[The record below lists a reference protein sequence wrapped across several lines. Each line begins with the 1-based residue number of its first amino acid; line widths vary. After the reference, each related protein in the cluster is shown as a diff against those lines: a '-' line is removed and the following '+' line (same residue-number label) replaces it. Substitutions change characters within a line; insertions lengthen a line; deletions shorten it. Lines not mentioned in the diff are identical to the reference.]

1 MEIKSYKTLTLDD
14 IKRQDELWLKK
25 DKKQKYELEIARG
38 CLVAE
43 TYLSQTYLDRF
54 TESTIL
60 AAKSNTKDI
69 SRLRMM
75 CIDKIVF
82 DPTEDSKDKL
92 ISVYSALYSSQSSV
106 ALFIC
111 GKGKS
116 VEFYITTRNESNP
129 GLAGD
134 LLEKTLS
141 ANFPGTDYSM
151 KSSADIGLLI
161 NNISSANK
169 SLGVVSLIPST
180 RDEDKEKFV
189 QGIEKFINGM
199 QGKYYTAIFLATPVN
214 NTVLAQRKHGYEE
227 LYSSLSSHSKLTF
240 SYAESESTSVSEGL
254 SESFSDSINDGISN
268 TNGKSDSS
276 SNGSNYGTNSNSGV
290 SGDGWSFNSGSSSGS
305 FNSYTTG
312 TSFSYTVS
320 KSITKTKGDTVSV
333 TKADV
338 KGLTNTITLNF
349 DNKGIQI
356 LLEKTEKQIKR
367 LELGMTYGAWETAC
381 YFVSDDIATTA
392 MAANVCKA
400 LFTGNESGVE
410 AAHINIWNQS
420 RISEIKKILNHI
432 CYLVHPTSQIPEY
445 NNYTGQ
451 IVSPTNLITGNELPI
466 ILGLPKKSVNGVAVI
481 EMAEFG
487 RSVVYEKKPDYT
499 IEFGSIYHMGRID
512 GVDAKHRND
521 KGTRVPINLSL
532 LSSHCFITGSSGS
545 GKSYATYELLD
556 SMLKSG
562 IKMLVIEPAKG
573 EYKQV
578 FGGYKGIKVYTTN
591 PTVYRMLR
599 INPFQFPD
607 NLHIL
612 THIEK
617 LIQIFNASWSLYA
630 AMPAILKDAVV
641 QSYVRCGWDTDNS
654 IWIEGVS
661 NHKYPTFNDVMEILP
676 KIINSSDYSSD
687 SKGDYKGALLT
698 RVKSMTDGINGMIFE
713 KSEGVKDS
721 LIFDSNTVIDLSE
734 IGSEE
739 TIALLMGVIIMKL
752 GEYRQ
757 SVRKSKMSGTRDV
770 EINHV
775 TVLEEAHN
783 LLKRTSKDQSQEG
796 ANIVGKSVEM
806 ISNSIK
812 EMRTYG
818 EGFIIID
825 QSPMAVD
832 TSAIENTSTKIIMN
846 TPAKDACE
854 ELGSALALNEA
865 QTKELSRLATGVAAV
880 FQKGWLTPVLMKVDE
895 WDNRYE
901 TAPEQG
907 NIYAMQEIRS
917 KIILEMYFQSIKG
930 DFSATKLRSLVN
942 GSDILR
948 EKKEELNEI
957 VKKVNEFIEA
967 DGTLSE
973 KKLGEFYLEFA
984 SCKKL
989 FDIMYTEK
997 IPTFVQM
1004 EKLYEPDGSCPQ
1016 RIFNLICME
1025 GNIWFKS
1032 FYKAVQQYIKIKNPV
1047 IGREIVKAMLNYI
1060 TNNGEEKNS
1069 SYSVIFTSM
1078 GMGFIG

>member
-1 MEIKSYKTLTLDD
+1 MSNDYIPMTLYD
-14 IKRQDELWLKK
+14 IKRQDQQWLEK
-25 DKKQKYELEIARG
+25 DKKDKYELELARG
-38 CLVAE
+38 CLVAD
-43 TYLSQTYLDRF
+43 TYLTQTYLNKF
-54 TESTIL
+54 TESSIIDV
-60 AAKSNTKDI
+60 SRGIKDVT
-69 SRLRMM
+69 RLRMM

-82 DPTEDSKDKL
+82 DPAEDSKDKL

-116 VEFYITTRNESNP
+116 VEFYISTRNDTNP

-134 LLEKTLS
+134 LLENTLS
-141 ANFPGTDYSM
+141 ANFPGTDYTM
-151 KSSADIGLLI
+151 LSSTEIESILTKTT
-161 NNISSANK
+161 SVNK
-169 SLGVVSLIPST
+169 SLGVVSLIPSS

-199 QGKYYTAIFLATPVN
+199 QGKYYTAIFLATPVDSL
-214 NTVLAQRKHGYEE
+214 VLEQRKHGYEE
-227 LYSSLSSHSKLTF
+227 LYSSLSSHSKVTL
-240 SYAESESTSVSEGL
+240 SYAQNKSTAVSEGL
-254 SESFSDSINDGISN
+254 STNFSKSINDSISN
-268 TNGKSDSS
+268 SNGRSDSS
-276 SNGSNYGTNSNSGV
+276 SSGSNYGSNSGSSF
-290 SGDGWSFNSGSSSGS
+290 SGDGWGFSSGSSSGS
-305 FNSYTTG
+305 FNSYTSG
-312 TSFSYTVS
+312 TSFTHTVS
-320 KSITKTKGDTVSV
+320 RGVTETKGDTVTTNV
-333 TKADV
+333 TDTT
-338 KGLTNTITLNF
+338 GITDTITLNF
-349 DNKGIQI
+349 DNKGIQS
-356 LLEKTEKQIKR
+356 LLEKTDKQLKR
-367 LELGMTYGAWETAC
+367 IELGMAYGAWETSC
-381 YFVSDDIATTA
+381 YFLSDDIATTA
-392 MAANVCKA
+392 MASNMCKA
-400 LFTGNESGVE
+400 LFNGNESGVE
-410 AAHINIWNQS
+410 SAHINIWNMS
-420 RISEIKKILNHI
+420 RKSEIKKITEHI
-432 CYLVHPTSQIPEY
+432 CYLVHPSAEIPEY
-445 NNYTGQ
+445 SGYGRQ
-451 IVSPTNLITGNELPI
+451 VVSPTNMLTGNELPI
-466 ILGLPKKSVNGVAVI
+466 ILGLPKKSVNGVSVI

-487 RSVVYEKKPDYT
+487 RSVVYERPPKTT

-512 GVDAKHRND
+512 GVDTKKRGD
-521 KGTRVPINLSL
+521 KGTRVPIDMNL

-556 SMLKSG
+556 SLLSNG

-578 FGGYKGIKVYTTN
+578 FGGYKGIKIYTTD

-599 INPFQFPD
+599 VNPFQFPE

-641 QSYVRCGWDTDNS
+641 KSYVKCGWDTDNS
-654 IWIEGVS
+654 IWIEGIS
-661 NHKYPTFNDVMEILP
+661 DHKYPTFKDVMKILP
-676 KIINSSDYSSD
+676 NIINSSDYSSD

-721 LIFDSNTVIDLSE
+721 LLFDANTVIDLSE

-757 SVRKSKMSGTRDV
+757 SVRKSKSSGTRDA

-796 ANIVGKSVEM
+796 SNIVGKSVEM

-854 ELGSALALNEA
+854 ELGSALALNEE

-880 FQKGWLTPVLMKVDE
+880 FQKGWLQPVLMKVDM
-895 WDNRYE
+895 WDDRYE
-901 TAPEQG
+901 AKPEQS
-907 NIYAMQEIRS
+907 NKADMRDVRS
-917 KIILEMYFQSIKG
+917 KLILEMHYQSIKG
-930 DFSATKLRSLVN
+930 AFSATKLKTVIRASA
-942 GSDILR
+942 ILR
-948 EKKEELNEI
+948 EKKDELTEIVSRINDTLAVNEI
-957 VKKVNEFIEA
+957 IDKK
-967 DGTLSE
+967 TL
-973 KKLGEFYLEFA
+973 GGFYLEFA
-984 SCKKL
+984 SCNRL
-989 FDIMYTEK
+989 FDVFKTDN
-997 IPTFVQM
+997 IPNFNEM
-1004 EKLYEPDGSCPQ
+1004 NDLYEPDGSCPQ
-1016 RIFNLICME
+1016 RIFNLICRE
-1025 GNIWFKS
+1025 GMKWFNA
-1032 FYKAVQQYIKIKNPV
+1032 FTKALQQYIS
-1047 IGREIVKAMLNYI
+1047 I
-1060 TNNGEEKNS
+1060 TNPITIHNIVMYMLGFITEDGTVADS
-1069 SYSVIFTSM
+1069 SYSVIYTFMTM
-1078 GMGFIG
+1078 GYI

>member
-1 MEIKSYKTLTLDD
+1 MENSYRTLTLDD
-14 IKRQDELWLKK
+14 IKRQDELWLAN
-25 DKKQKYELEIARG
+25 DKKQKHELAIARG

-54 TESTIL
+54 TESTVL
-60 AAKSNTKDI
+60 EVRKNTVDI

-75 CIDKIVF
+75 CVDKIVF

-111 GKGKS
+111 GKGKT
-116 VEFYITTRNESNP
+116 VEFYITTRNDSNP

-134 LLEKTLS
+134 LLEKSLS

-151 KSSADIGLLI
+151 KSATD
-161 NNISSANK
+161 ISSIINQVSSASK
-169 SLGVVSLIPST
+169 SLGVVSLIPSA

-199 QGKYYTAIFLATPVN
+199 QGKKYTAIFLATPVN
-214 NTVLAQRKHGYEE
+214 NITLEQRKHGYEE
-227 LYSSLSSHSKLTF
+227 LYSSLSSHSKLTV

-254 SESFSDSINDGISN
+254 SESFSDSVNDGISN
-268 TNGKSDSS
+268 TNGRSDSFS
-276 SNGSNYGTNSNSGV
+276 SGSNYTSTSGSGF

-305 FNSYTTG
+305 FNSYTSG
-312 TSFSYTVS
+312 TSFSHTVS

-333 TKADV
+333 TKSDV

-381 YFVSDDIATTA
+381 YFISDDIATTA
-392 MAANVCKA
+392 MAANMCKA
-400 LFTGNESGVE
+400 LFTGNESGIE
-410 AAHINIWNQS
+410 TAHINIWNQS
-420 RISEIKKILNHI
+420 RKDEIDKILRHI
-432 CYLVHPTSQIPEY
+432 CYLVHPTSQVPEY
-445 NNYTGQ
+445 NEYTSQ

-487 RSVVYEKKPDYT
+487 RSVVYEKKPERT
-499 IEFGSIYHMGRID
+499 IEFGSVYHMGRID
-512 GVDAKHRND
+512 GVDSKRKND
-521 KGTRVPINLSL
+521 KGTRVPINLDL

-556 SMLKSG
+556 HLLNNG

-578 FGGYKGIKVYTTN
+578 FGGYKGIKVYTTD

-641 QSYVRCGWDTDNS
+641 QSYVKCGWDTDNS

-661 NHKYPTFNDVMEILP
+661 DHKYPTFSDVMEILP

-757 SVRKSKMSGTRDV
+757 SVRKTKTSGTRDAK
-770 EINHV
+770 INHV

-818 EGFIIID
+818 EGFVIID

-832 TSAIENTSTKIIMN
+832 SSAIENTSTKIIMN

-854 ELGSALALNEA
+854 ELGSALALNEE

-901 TAPEQG
+901 ASPEQG
-907 NIYAMQEIRS
+907 DKYPMQEIRS
-917 KIILEMYFQSIKG
+917 RLILELYFQSIKG
-930 DFSATKLRSLVN
+930 DYSATKLRSLVN
-942 GSDILR
+942 TSDILK

-957 VKKVNEFIEA
+957 VKKINNYIEIS
-967 DGTLSE
+967 TSISE
-973 KKLGEFYLEFA
+973 EKLGEFFLEFA

-989 FDIMYTEK
+989 FDVMYTEK
-997 IPTFVQM
+997 IPNFIQM

-1016 RIFNLICME
+1016 RIFNLICRE
-1025 GNIWFKS
+1025 GNAWFKS
-1032 FYKAVQQYIKIKNPV
+1032 FYRAVQNYVKIKNPL
-1047 IGREIVKAMLNYI
+1047 ICSAITKAMLSFI
-1060 TNNGEEKNS
+1060 TNNGETKDS
-1069 SYSVIFTSM
+1069 SYSVILTSM
-1078 GMGFIG
+1078 NMGFIG